1 VYFVVPRLTYAL
13 CQSGRVTASGKQS
26 GSAAGQE
33 CLIITHETKR
43 PWIACLV
50 YVLPADAIQA

>member
-1 VYFVVPRLTYAL
+1 VI
-13 CQSGRVTASGKQS
+13 ASGKQS